1 MMRWFARCGLLTL
14 CFALVACGWHL
25 RGSSP
30 DDTAR
35 LDGMEL
41 HLSTR
46 VGTSELYREVRDA
59 LEGAGA
65 RLVSPGPGVPT
76 LILSDERT
84 GARAITGGR
93 RALVRET
100 ELRYAMD
107 WELRDADGEGLSNG
121 ETFEQVRYYTAEQE
135 RELASRVRRDQVLL
149 ELRRDVAQMLAT
161 QVGTRLSREP

>member
-1 MMRWFARCGLLTL
+1 MRCLRRCGLLLL
-14 CFALVACGWHL
+14 CLALVGCGWHM
-25 RGSSP
+25 RGSAPADS
-30 DDTAR
+30 AR
-35 LDGMEL
+35 LDGLEL

-46 VGTSELYREVRDA
+46 TGTGELYREVRDA
-59 LEGAGA
+59 LQGAGA

-84 GARAITGGR
+84 GTRAITGGR

-100 ELRYAMD
+100 ELRYELD
-107 WELRDADGEGLSNG
+107 WELRDADGERLSNG

-161 QVGTRLSREP
+161 QAGTRLSQEP